1 MRVPLVYKP
10 GIQRDGTDFQD
21 EYCIDGQWIRF
32 VGGKIKKMKGNKEL
46 HRPVNNIEPIYMYV
60 YYNGTNEILIYA
72 SQNQVHACIT
82 DLNTVSNDIP
92 VLGSDTGQA
101 PLNLTDNANR
111 TWQITKYI
119 GADGNPYIALLA
131 TYNGNNMLSNINGT
145 LYWKS
150 ALNNDMFQG
159 YVDGQIPGN
168 TNNIV
173 SGGMLFSN
181 PCLYL
186 YGNNGTIIRS
196 RTNNPLRFDGGDSGV
211 YKISENKLIF
221 GASIRGGTNSPSFLF
236 WTENS
241 VIYLTNVADPANTEQ
256 PVDFQREEITT
267 NSSLMSS
274 RAVVQY
280 DSLFFWL
287 GTDRV
292 FVYNGIVDSVKND
305 VNFEFFLENVDLNKR
320 QKIYGYKIAR
330 YGEVR
335 WAYPEIRYRNNPTV
349 GCTRELV
356 YNVRENS
363 WYDTAIRRDCVT
375 VYEATGDI
383 FSYGDTCTNYPYI
396 QGNSYKSIWKQEF
409 GYNEQR
415 LGGQTLNIPSFFTSP
430 YFGYVAFNPA
440 KNGNAIDKYIVL
452 DQIEPDFPAPSSYQR
467 TVNDE
472 LVIGVS
478 YKKYASTPKTSIT
491 PLTYSLFPETSPGK
505 IDLRISARF
514 MTVTFACVYPYNV
527 GTILINYKEGSN
539 Q

>member
-21 EYCIDGQWIRF
+21 QYCIEGQWIRF
-32 VGGKIKKMKGNKEL
+32 VGGQIKKMKGNKEL
-46 HRPVNNIEPIYMYV
+46 HQPQGVSPTYLDVYFNGNYYV
-60 YYNGTNEILIYA
+60 MIYA
-72 SQNQVHACIT
+72 YNNGVNRCST
-82 DLNTVSNDIP
+82 DLNSVSND
-92 VLGSDTGQA
+92 
-101 PLNLTDNANR
+101 R
-111 TWQITKYI
+111 QI
-119 GADGNPYIALLA
+119 IALPDDPNRMFQTVKFIGGDGQPYLA
-131 TYNGNNMLSNINGT
+131 LLTTLNGYGMLSPINGV
-145 LYWKS
+145 LFWKS
-150 ALNNDMFQG
+150 INNDDDFVS
-159 YVDGQIPGN
+159 YPDGLIPGN
-168 TNNIV
+168 ENNIV
-173 SGGMLFSN
+173 SGGILFSN

-186 YGNNGTIIRS
+186 YGNNGTILRS
-196 RTNNPLRFDGGDSGV
+196 RTNDPLNFAGGDSGV

-241 VIYLTNVADPANTEQ
+241 VIYLTNVADPANTQQ
-256 PVDFQREEITT
+256 PVDFQREEVTT

-287 GTDRV
+287 GTDRI

-305 VNFEFFLENVDLNKR
+305 VNFEYFLENVDLNKR

-335 WAYPEIRYRNNPTV
+335 WAYPEKRYRNDPTI

-383 FSYGDTCTNYPYI
+383 FSYGDSCINYPY
-396 QGNSYKSIWKQEF
+396 NPANTYKSIWKQET
-409 GYNEQR
+409 GYNEVR
-415 LGGQTLNIPSFFTSP
+415 LGGEQYNIPSFFTSP

-452 DQIEPDFPAPSSYQR
+452 DQIEPDFPAPTGYTR
-467 TVNDE
+467 TVDDE

-491 PLTYSLFPETSPGK
+491 PVTYNLYPETSPGK

>member
-21 EYCIDGQWIRF
+21 QYCIDGQWIRF
-32 VGGKIKKMKGNKEL
+32 TGGQIKKMKGNKEL
-46 HRPVNNIEPIYMYV
+46 HRPAGTIEPSYMYI
-60 YYNGTNEILIYA
+60 YYNGTSEVLIYA
-72 SQNQVHACIT
+72 SYNQVHACIT
-82 DLNTVSNDIP
+82 DLNSVSNDIP
-92 VLGSDTGQA
+92 VFGSDTGNPA
-101 PLNLTDNANR
+101 FFLDDNR
-111 TWQITKYI
+111 TRTYQMTKII
-119 GADGNPYIALLA
+119 GGDGNPYIITLI
-131 TYNGNNMLSNINGT
+131 TYNGNNMLSATNGV
-145 LYWKS
+145 LIWKS
-150 ALNNDMFQG
+150 ITNNDPFTG
-159 YVDGQIPGN
+159 FVDGLIPGN
-168 TNNIV
+168 TDNIV

-186 YGNNGTIIRS
+186 YGNNGTILRS
-196 RTNNPLRFDGGDSGV
+196 RTNDPLNFEEGDSGI

-241 VIYLTNVADPANTEQ
+241 VIYLTNVADPANAQQ
-256 PVDFQREEITT
+256 PVDFQREEVTT

-320 QKIYGYKIAR
+320 QKIYGYKVAR

-335 WAYPEIRYRNNPTV
+335 WAYPEKRYRNDPNV

-375 VYEATGDI
+375 VYDATGDI
-383 FSYGDTCTNYPYI
+383 FSYGDSCTNYPY
-396 QGNSYKSIWKQEF
+396 NPANTYKSIWKQEF
-409 GYNEQR
+409 GYNEVR
-415 LGGQTLNIPSFFTSP
+415 LGGQNLNIPSFFTTP
-430 YFGYVAFNPA
+430 YFGFVAFNPA
-440 KNGNAIDKYIVL
+440 KNGNVIDKYIVL
-452 DQIEPDFPAPSSYQR
+452 DQIEPDFPAPPDYTR

-491 PLTYSLFPETSPGK
+491 PVTYNLYPPNSPGK

>member
-21 EYCIDGQWIRF
+21 QYCIDGQWIRF
-32 VGGKIKKMKGNKEL
+32 VGGQIKKMKGNKEL
-46 HRPVNNIEPIYMYV
+46 HRPAGTIEPSYMYI
-60 YYNGTNEILIYA
+60 YYNGTSEILIYA
-72 SQNQVHACIT
+72 SYNQVHRCIT
-82 DLNTVSNDIP
+82 NLDSVSNDKAI
-92 VLGSDTGQA
+92 LGTDTGQPA
-101 PLNLTDNANR
+101 LSLTNNPNR
-111 TWQITKYI
+111 TWQSSKFI
-119 GADGNPYIALLA
+119 GADGNPYLALLA
-131 TYNGNNMLSNINGT
+131 TYNGDNMLSNVNGT
-145 LYWKS
+145 LFWKS
-150 ALNNDMFQG
+150 MLQDDGFQG
-159 YVDGQIPGN
+159 YVDSLIPGN
-168 TNNIV
+168 TDNIV

-186 YGNNGTIIRS
+186 YGNNGTILRS
-196 RTNNPLRFDGGDSGV
+196 KTSDPLNFAGGDSGV

-241 VIYLTNVADPANTEQ
+241 VIYLTNVADPANTQQ
-256 PVDFQREEITT
+256 PVDFQREEVTT

-287 GTDRV
+287 GTDRI

-320 QKIYGYKIAR
+320 QKIYGYKVAR

-335 WAYPEIRYRNNPTV
+335 WAYPEKANRNNPNI

-383 FSYGDTCTNYPYI
+383 FSYGDSCTNYPY
-396 QGNSYKSIWKQEF
+396 NPANTYKSIWKQEF
-409 GYNEQR
+409 GYNEVR
-415 LGGQTLNIPSFFTSP
+415 LGGQGYNIPSFFTSP
-430 YFGYVAFNPA
+430 YFGYAAFNPA

-452 DQIEPDFPAPSSYQR
+452 DQIEPDFPAPTGYNR

-478 YKKYASTPKTSIT
+478 YKKYASTPITSIA
-491 PLTYSLFPETSPGK
+491 PLTYNLYPETSPGK
-505 IDLRISARF
+505 IDLRLSARF

>member
-1 MRVPLVYKP
+1 MRIPLVYKP

-46 HRPVNNIEPIYMYV
+46 HQPQGGIEPSYMYV
-60 YYNGTNEILIYA
+60 YDTGNNNILIYC
-72 SQNQVHACIT
+72 SNEQVNRCIT
-82 DLNTVSNDIP
+82 NLDSVSNDRQI
-92 VLGSDTGQA
+92 LEITAAD
-101 PLNLTDNANR
+101 NR
-111 TWQITKYI
+111 TWQLSKFI
-119 GADGNPYIALLA
+119 GADGQPYLALLA
-131 TYNGNNMLSNINGT
+131 TFNGDNMLSRINGA

-150 ALNNDMFQG
+150 MLQDDTFQG
-159 YVDGQIPGN
+159 YEDGLIPGN

-173 SGGMLFSN
+173 SGGILFSN

-196 RTNNPLRFDGGDSGV
+196 KTRDPLDFSGGDSGV

-241 VIYLTNVADPANTEQ
+241 VLYLTNVADPANVDQ

-335 WAYPEIRYRNNPTV
+335 WAYPEKRYTNDPTI

-383 FSYGDTCTNYPYI
+383 FSYGESCANYPYD
-396 QGNSYKSIWKQEF
+396 QLQTYKSIWKQET
-409 GYNEQR
+409 GYNEVR
-415 LGGQTLNIPSFFTSP
+415 LGGLQNNIPSFFTTP
-430 YFGYVAFNPA
+430 YFGFVAFNPA

-452 DQIEPDFPAPSSYQR
+452 DQIEPDFPAPAGYTRSI
-467 TVNDE
+467 NDT
-472 LVIGVS
+472 LIIGVS
-478 YKKYASTPKTSIT
+478 YKKYASTPTTINT
-491 PLTYSLFPETSPGK
+491 PFSYNLYPGTSPGK

-514 MTVTFACVYPYNV
+514 MTVTFSCVYPYNV

>member
-46 HRPVNNIEPIYMYV
+46 HKPLNNIEPSYLYA
-60 YYNGTNEILIYA
+60 YYNGNNEVLIYA
-72 SQNQVHACIT
+72 SYNQVHECIT
-82 DLNTVSNDIP
+82 DLNTVSNDRP
-92 VLGSDTGQA
+92 VLGSDTGQE

-119 GADGNPYIALLA
+119 GNDSNPYIAMLA
-131 TYNGNNMLSNINGT
+131 TYNGANMLSTVNGT
-145 LYWKS
+145 LYWKT
-150 ALNNDMFQG
+150 LRNVDTFQG
-159 YVDGQIPGN
+159 YDDGQIPGN

-186 YGNNGTIIRS
+186 YGNNGTILRS
-196 RTNNPLRFDGGDSGV
+196 RTNNPLNFDGGDSGL

-241 VIYLTNVADPANTEQ
+241 VIYLTNVADPANNDQ

-305 VNFEFFLENVDLNKR
+305 VNFEYFLENVDLTKR

-335 WAYPEIRYRNNPTV
+335 WAYPEKINTNNPNI

-383 FSYGDTCTNYPYI
+383 FSYGETCINYPYNPA
-396 QGNSYKSIWKQEF
+396 NSYKSIWKQEI
-409 GYNEQR
+409 GYNEVR
-415 LGGQTLNIPSFFTSP
+415 LGGIQNNIPSFFTTP

-440 KNGNAIDKYIVL
+440 KNGNALDKYIVL
-452 DQIEPDFPAPSSYQR
+452 DQIEPDFPAPSSYNR
-467 TVNDE
+467 TVNDQ

-478 YKKYASTPKTSIT
+478 YKKYASTPKTAIT
-491 PLTYSLFPETSPGK
+491 PLTYNLYPQNSPGK

-514 MTVTFACVYPYNV
+514 MTITFACEHPYNV

>member
-1 MRVPLVYKP
+1 MRVPLIYKP

-21 EYCIDGQWIRF
+21 QYCIDGQWIRF
-32 VGGKIKKMKGNKEL
+32 VNGQIKKMKGNQEIYKPQL
-46 HRPVNNIEPIYMYV
+46 NVTHMDIYNAPNNYV
-60 YYNGTNEILIYA
+60 LIYT
-72 SQNQVHACIT
+72 SNSHVNRCIT
-82 DLNTVSNDIP
+82 DLNVVSNDKE
-92 VLGSDTGQA
+92 VLTLQSM
-101 PLNLTDNANR
+101 PNR
-111 TWQITKYI
+111 TWQSLKFI
-119 GADGNPYIALLA
+119 GKDGNPYLALLA
-131 TYNGNNMLSNINGT
+131 TFNGSNMLSSTNGV

-150 ALNNDMFQG
+150 MVNDEEFIT
-159 YVDGQIPGN
+159 YTDEIIPGN
-168 TNNIV
+168 TTNIV
-173 SGGMLFSN
+173 SGGILFSN

-196 RTNNPLRFDGGDSGV
+196 RTDDPLNFEGGDSGV

-221 GASIRGGTNSPSFLF
+221 GASIRGGNNSPSFLF
-236 WTENS
+236 WTQNS
-241 VIYLTNVADPANTEQ
+241 VIYLTNVADPANTDQ

-274 RAVVQY
+274 RAIVQY

-292 FVYNGIVDSVKND
+292 FVYNGIVDSIKND
-305 VNFEFFLENVDLNKR
+305 VNFEYFLENVDLSKR

-335 WAYPEIRYRNNPTV
+335 WAYPEKIYKNNPTV

-383 FSYGDTCTNYPYI
+383 LSYGESCINYPYAAE
-396 QGNSYKSIWKQEF
+396 NSYNSIWKQEI
-409 GYNEQR
+409 GYNEVR
-415 LGGQTLNIPSFFTSP
+415 LGGQQNNIPSFFTTP
-430 YFGYVAFNPA
+430 YFGFVAFNPA
-440 KNGNAIDKYIVL
+440 KNGNAVDKYIVL
-452 DQIEPDFPAPSSYQR
+452 DQIEPDFPAPFGYQR
-467 TVNDE
+467 TADDE

-478 YKKYASTPKTSIT
+478 YKKYASTPTTSIT
-491 PLTYSLFPETSPGK
+491 PLTYSLYPNTSPGK
-505 IDLRISARF
+505 IDLRVSARF

>member
-21 EYCIDGQWIRF
+21 QYCIDGQWIRF
-32 VGGKIKKMKGNKEL
+32 VGGQIKKMKGNKEL
-46 HRPVNNIEPIYMYV
+46 HRPQGGIEPSYMYV
-60 YYNGTNEILIYA
+60 YDTGNNNILIYC
-72 SQNQVHACIT
+72 SNEQVNRCIT
-82 DLNTVSNDIP
+82 NLDSVSNDRQI
-92 VLGSDTGQA
+92 LEITA
-101 PLNLTDNANR
+101 ANNR
-111 TWQITKYI
+111 TWQLSKFI
-119 GADGNPYIALLA
+119 GADGNPYLALLA
-131 TYNGNNMLSNINGT
+131 TFNGDNMLSRINGA

-150 ALNNDMFQG
+150 MLQDSNFQG
-159 YVDGQIPGN
+159 YEDGLIPGN
-168 TNNIV
+168 SNNIV

-186 YGNNGTIIRS
+186 YGNNGTILRS
-196 RTNNPLRFDGGDSGV
+196 RTSDPLNFEGGDSGV

-241 VIYLTNVADPANTEQ
+241 VIYLTNVADPANAQQ

-335 WAYPEIRYRNNPTV
+335 WAYPEKINRNDPTI

-383 FSYGDTCTNYPYI
+383 FSYGDSCTNYPY
-396 QGNSYKSIWKQEF
+396 NPVNTYKSIWKQEF
-409 GYNEQR
+409 GYNEVR
-415 LGGQTLNIPSFFTSP
+415 LGGQNLNIPSFFTTP
-430 YFGYVAFNPA
+430 YFGFVAFNPA

-452 DQIEPDFPAPSSYQR
+452 DQIEPDFPAPPDYTR

-478 YKKYASTPKTSIT
+478 YKKYASTPRTSIV
-491 PLTYSLFPETSPGK
+491 PVTYNLYPPNSPGK

-514 MTVTFACVYPYNV
+514 MTVTFACLYPYNV

>member
-10 GIQRDGTDFQD
+10 GIQRDGTEFQD

-32 VGGKIKKMKGNKEL
+32 VGGKIKKMKGNKEIY
-46 HRPVNNIEPIYMYV
+46 RPINNITPNLLTV
-60 YYNGTNEILIYA
+60 YNTANDYILIYA
-72 SQNQVHACIT
+72 SHNQVHRCIT
-82 DLNTVSNDIP
+82 DLSSVSNDLP
-92 VLGSDTGQA
+92 VLGSDTGEQA
-101 PLNLTDNANR
+101 LFLTDDQNR
-111 TWQITKYI
+111 IWQSTKFI
-119 GADGNPYIALLA
+119 GQDGNPYLALLA
-131 TYNGNNMLSNINGT
+131 TFNGNNMLSPTNGN

-150 ALNNDMFQG
+150 MLQDETFQS
-159 YVDGQIPGN
+159 YVDGLIPGN
-168 TNNIV
+168 INNIV
-173 SGGMLFSN
+173 SGGILFSN

-196 RTNNPLRFDGGDSGV
+196 RTSNPLNFEGGDSGV

-241 VIYLTNVADPANTEQ
+241 VIYLTNVADPANADQ

-305 VNFEFFLENVDLNKR
+305 VNFEYFLENVDLNKR

-335 WAYPEIRYRNNPTV
+335 WAYPEKAYRNDPTI

-383 FSYGDTCTNYPYI
+383 FSYGESCINYPYNVL
-396 QGNSYKSIWKQEF
+396 NSYKSIWKQET
-409 GYNEQR
+409 GYNEVR
-415 LGGQTLNIPSFFTSP
+415 LGGIQNNIPSFFTSP

-440 KNGNAIDKYIVL
+440 KNGNAVDKYIVL
-452 DQIEPDFPAPSSYQR
+452 DQIEPDFPPPSGYQR
-467 TVNDE
+467 TVNDQ
-472 LVIGVS
+472 LVIGVG
-478 YKKYASTPKTSIT
+478 YRKYASTPSTHIT
-491 PLTYSLFPETSPGK
+491 PLSYSLFPNTSPGK

>member
-21 EYCIDGQWIRF
+21 QYCIDGQWIRF
-32 VGGKIKKMKGNKEL
+32 VNGQIKKMKGNQEL
-46 HRPVNNIEPIYMYV
+46 HKPIGVKATYLYV
-60 YYNGTNEILIYA
+60 YNTANGYNLIYC
-72 SQNQVHACIT
+72 SNGQVNRCIT
-82 DLNTVSNDIP
+82 DLNTVSNDKK
-92 VLGSDTGQA
+92 VLDIQDDPARMWQATKFIGNDGQ
-101 PLNLTDNANR
+101 
-111 TWQITKYI
+111 
-119 GADGNPYIALLA
+119 PYLALL
-131 TYNGNNMLSNINGT
+131 TTLNGYGMLSTINGT
-145 LYWKS
+145 LFWKS
-150 ALNNDMFQG
+150 MTNDDDFQT
-159 YVDGQIPGN
+159 VDSLVN
-168 TNNIV
+168 LA
-173 SGGMLFSN
+173 SGGILFSN
-181 PCLYL
+181 PCLYV
-186 YGNNGTIIRS
+186 YGNNGTILRS
-196 RTNNPLRFDGGDSGV
+196 RTDNPLDFKGGDSGE

-221 GASIRGGTNSPSFLF
+221 GASIRGGNNSPSFLF

-241 VIYLTNVADPANTEQ
+241 VIYLTNVADPTNTKQ

-274 RAVVQY
+274 QSVVQY

-292 FVYNGIVDSVKND
+292 FIYNGIVDSIKND
-305 VNFEFFLENVDLNKR
+305 VNFEFFLENVDLTKR
-320 QKIYGYKIAR
+320 QKIYGYKVAR

-335 WAYPEIRYRNNPTV
+335 WAYPEKRYRNDPTV

-383 FSYGDTCTNYPYI
+383 FSYGESCTNYLFKPE
-396 QGNSYKSIWKQEF
+396 NSYRSIWKQET
-409 GYNEQR
+409 GYNEVR
-415 LGGQTLNIPSFFTSP
+415 LGGQQYNIPSFFTTP

-440 KNGNAIDKYIVL
+440 KNGNSVDKYIVL
-452 DQIEPDFPAPSSYQR
+452 DQIEPDFPPPSNYQR

-478 YKKYASTPKTSIT
+478 YRKYASTPKTHIT
-491 PLTYSLFPETSPGK
+491 PLTYNLYPDNSPGK

-514 MTVTFACVYPYNV
+514 MTVTFACEYPYNV

>member
-10 GIQRDGTDFQD
+10 GIQRDGTSFQD
-21 EYCIDGQWIRF
+21 QYCIDGQWIRF
-32 VGGKIKKMKGNKEL
+32 TGGQIKKMKGNKEL
-46 HRPVNNIEPIYMYV
+46 HQPQGGIEPSYMYV
-60 YYNGTNEILIYA
+60 YNTGNNNILIY
-72 SQNQVHACIT
+72 SSYNQVHRCIT
-82 DLNTVSNDIP
+82 DLDSVSNDRA
-92 VLGSDTGQA
+92 VLGSDTGQ
-101 PLNLTDNANR
+101 PVLYLTDNQNR
-111 TWQITKYI
+111 TWQSSKFI
-119 GADGNPYIALLA
+119 GSDGKPYLALLS
-131 TYNGNNMLSNINGT
+131 TFNGDNMLSNINGT

-150 ALNNDMFQG
+150 MLQDDDFQG
-159 YVDGQIPGN
+159 YVDGLIPGN
-168 TNNIV
+168 SNNIV

-186 YGNNGTIIRS
+186 YGNNGTILRS
-196 RTNNPLRFDGGDSGV
+196 RTENPLNFEGGDSGV
-211 YKISENKLIF
+211 YKVSENKLIF

-241 VIYLTNVADPANTEQ
+241 VIYLTNVADPANAQQ
-256 PVDFQREEITT
+256 PVDFQREEVTT

-287 GTDRV
+287 GTDRI

-305 VNFEFFLENVDLNKR
+305 VNFEYFLENVDLDKR
-320 QKIYGYKIAR
+320 QKIYGYKVAR

-335 WAYPEIRYRNNPTV
+335 WAYPEKANRNDPNI

-383 FSYGDTCTNYPYI
+383 FSYGESCTNYPY
-396 QGNSYKSIWKQEF
+396 NPANTYKSIWKQEF
-409 GYNEQR
+409 GYNEVR
-415 LGGQTLNIPSFFTSP
+415 LGGQNLNIPSFFTTP

-452 DQIEPDFPAPSSYQR
+452 DQIEPDFPAPSGYTR

-478 YKKYASTPKTSIT
+478 YKKYASTPKTLIT
-491 PLTYSLFPETSPGK
+491 PLTYNLYPETSPGK

-527 GTILINYKEGSN
+527 GTILINYKEGSG